1 MAKSAENEV
10 KKLFCGAG
18 PIAAQFL
25 VSALQNEELAV
36 KERCEIAKE
45 ILNRGFGKNLPQTE
59 KNENRLVITLG
70 EETEKYSR

>member
-1 MAKSAENEV
+1 MSKSAENEV

-18 PIAAQFL
+18 PVAAQFL
-25 VSALQNEELAV
+25 ITALQNEELAV

-45 ILNRGFGKNLPQTE
+45 ILNRGFGKNLPQAD
-59 KNENRLVITLG
+59 KNEGRIIITLG